1 MVDAFSHCL
10 LWVKHPGILVFCN
23 PYFSV
28 GKKRV
33 IENLCC
39 GICCAMLF
47 TQKSSTMTI
56 GKGTIQASVKWSTE
70 IEKFESGVWHGRQI
84 LFSTLSRF
92 LCGNSMPLQQFA
104 SNSYFRPNQHLSNN
118 KFSENFI
125 DRLLVIGYWSVSN
138 GGLVVPPGRK
148 PSVSQ
153 PNWSGNFCFFSA
165 DKNLGGPSPLRHQF
179 F

>member
-1 MVDAFSHCL
+1 MTSCGVNTTKCFKYVWPFSNVMHGRVNYTYAETHLGPCQKSIMVDAFSHCL

-70 IEKFESGVWHGRQI
+70 TEKFESGVWHGRQI

-92 LCGNSMPLQQFA
+92 LCGNSMPLQ
-104 SNSYFRPNQHLSNN
+104 
-118 KFSENFI
+118 
-125 DRLLVIGYWSVSN
+125 
-138 GGLVVPPGRK
+138 
-148 PSVSQ
+148 
-153 PNWSGNFCFFSA
+153 
-165 DKNLGGPSPLRHQF
+165 
-179 F
+179 